1 MSVEVPLVKPQKL
14 KEYDIRQSKYKQV
27 SPLPIRTI
35 ILASSGGGKTILI
48 PNLILFFQVYGQEFL
63 YFRHQ

>member
-35 ILASSGGGKTILI
+35 ILAPSGGGKTILI
-48 PNLILFFQVYGQEFL
+48 PNLILDIL
-63 YFRHQ
+63 